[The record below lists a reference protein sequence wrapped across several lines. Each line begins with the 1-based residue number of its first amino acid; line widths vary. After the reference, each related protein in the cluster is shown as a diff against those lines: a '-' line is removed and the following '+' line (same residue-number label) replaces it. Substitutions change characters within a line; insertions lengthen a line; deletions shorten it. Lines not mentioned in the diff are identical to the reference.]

1 MPTRSPREGAP
12 DPALKAYLDALVT
25 RFERPSFIWNDP
37 VCIPHG
43 FDDPRDQEV
52 IGLYAALLAWGQRK
66 TLLKK
71 MVDLCERMRY
81 RPYDFVRHFDEAR
94 DGERLAGF
102 KHRTFQPVDALWFT
116 KCLCVALHRFGSIE
130 ALFARV
136 ATGPDVGP
144 AIEGFSRYLCTVVPD
159 TPQRLGKHLA
169 RPEKGS
175 ACKRLSMYLRWMVR
189 PGPVDLCIW
198 HAFSP
203 AQLVLP
209 LDVHSGRQARALGL
223 LPRAANDWTAVQ
235 MLTERC
241 RAFSPEDPCRY
252 DFAFFGLG
260 VTGTPIDPRFLTSP
274 VEAIHSSPAS

>member
-1 MPTRSPREGAP
+1 ME
-12 DPALKAYLDALVT
+12 DLKSFLDRQAEH
-25 RFERPSFIWNDP
+25 FENPGFIANDP
-37 VCIPHG
+37 IQVPHS
-43 FDDPRDQEV
+43 FVHRADIE
-52 IGLYAALLAWGQRK
+52 IAGLFAAVFSWGQRK
-66 TLLKK
+66 SIIRKSLELMALMDHAPHEFVVHHEEQDLKRLLSF
-71 MVDLCERMRY
+71 R
-81 RPYDFVRHFDEAR
+81 
-94 DGERLAGF
+94 
-102 KHRTFQPVDALWFT
+102 HRTFQTDDLLYFIRFLQHHYTRFPSLEDAFNPT
-116 KCLCVALHRFGSIE
+116 PGEKVKDIETALIHFHRYFFSLDD
-130 ALFARV
+130 APKRTRKHV
-136 ATGPDVGP
+136 AT
-144 AIEGFSRYLCTVVPD
+144 
-159 TPQRLGKHLA
+159 
-169 RPEKGS
+169 PERHS
-175 ACKRLSMYLRWMVR
+175 ACKRLNMYLRWMVR

-198 HAFSP
+198 NAFSP